1 MSDNALLQD
10 DQEWFWTEPWQSGE
24 RQAFEEIAAGGLSV
38 FDGIDA
44 MSADC
49 GWGQIPCLA
58 ESHHDFHVATD
69 HELADRER
77 YESETA
83 LTDTELVLDAMQ
95 EAVDA
100 TANGELISDE
110 ATLSYLLKLREEE
123 QQAGLDSAMVSA
135 RGERAGD
142 EVAAG
147 ARRVLDHIERLS
159 GGEIPGLRRH
169 VADVL
174 AAARRRD
181 DDDQQRVRAVLVILR
196 PVLDG
201 LAELAELDNAAEFT
215 EEVA

>member
-100 TANGELISDE
+100 TVNGELISDE
-110 ATLSYLLKLREEE
+110 VTLSHLLKLREEE
-123 QQAGLDSAMVSA
+123 QQVDLDSATVSE

-147 ARRVLDHIERLS
+147 ARHVLDHIERLS

-169 VADVL
+169 VADAL
-174 AAARRRD
+174 DWARSRG
-181 DDDQQRVRAVLVILR
+181 DDDQQRVDAVMTILR
-196 PVLDG
+196 PVLGD
-201 LAELAELDNAAEFT
+201 LAEVAELDNAAEPT
-215 EEVA
+215 EGAA